1 MWDANDKIH
10 IQAELP
16 GLQKDKVN
24 AEIVNGYLHISG
36 ETTKDVKKYEKMNAR
51 VQERSWGKFSR
62 VVTLPSGID
71 VSNVTA
77 SFNDGILEM
86 EIPKLPENKSPI
98 SLKKLVSE

>member
-1 MWDANDKIH
+1 
-10 IQAELP
+10 
-16 GLQKDKVN
+16 
-24 AEIVNGYLHISG
+24 
-36 ETTKDVKKYEKMNAR
+36 MNAR

-86 EIPKLPENKSPI
+86 EIPKLPENKSRKITI
-98 SLKKLVSE
+98 S